1 MGDAEIQI
9 HPFVEAVKMNLSDIP
24 NDTIIT
30 TVKLNRKNCSAD
42 ESFTGF
48 CFGSFLAG
56 PVALLALLAEQA
68 SLVMEQVEPS
78 LQLDLT

>member
-1 MGDAEIQI
+1 MGDADIHI

-30 TVKLNRKNCSAD
+30 TVRLNRKNCSAD
-42 ESFTGF
+42 ESF

-56 PVALLALLAEQA
+56 PVALLALLAGQA

>member
-42 ESFTGF
+42 ESAMA
-48 CFGSFLAG
+48 SALVLSLAG
-56 PVALLALLAEQA
+56 PLALLALLAEQA